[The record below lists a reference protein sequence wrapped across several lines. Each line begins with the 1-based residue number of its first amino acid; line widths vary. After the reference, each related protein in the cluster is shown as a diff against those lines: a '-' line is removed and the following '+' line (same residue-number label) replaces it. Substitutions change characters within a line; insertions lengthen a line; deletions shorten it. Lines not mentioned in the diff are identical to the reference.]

1 MKIKSIFTLLSSGL
15 LTCYFL
21 YSALNGQYGM
31 FNQFK
36 YRAQEI
42 VLSNSLTNIKRTTY
56 SLEKKVAR
64 LSEDNMDLDLLDQQ
78 ARKLLGLAKPNE
90 LIIQIK

>member
-1 MKIKSIFTLLSSGL
+1 
-15 LTCYFL
+15 
-21 YSALNGQYGM
+21 M